1 MTMNQTKTPKTN
13 MDEEIKQLVIAR
25 LEVLPEDTGISIGSE
40 GEFSKDE
47 LIKRVQEGDDIGQ
60 KIVEVEMNYLQGL
73 KNLTDEF
80 LNE

>member
-1 MTMNQTKTPKTN
+1 MSMNKPTPKTN
-13 MDEEIKQLVIAR
+13 IDEDIKQLVIAR

>member
-1 MTMNQTKTPKTN
+1 MNTKQATPKTN
-13 MDEEIKQLVIAR
+13 IDEDIKQLVIAR

-40 GEFSKDE
+40 GEFSKTE
-47 LIKRVQEGDDIGQ
+47 LIERVQEGDDIGQ

-73 KNLTDEF
+73 KDLTSEF

>member
-1 MTMNQTKTPKTN
+1 MNVTTN
-13 MDEEIKQLVIAR
+13 ISDEIKQLVIAR

-40 GEFSKDE
+40 GEFTKDE
-47 LIKRVQEGDDIGQ
+47 LIKRVQQGDDIGQ

-73 KNLTDEF
+73 KYLTGEF

>member
-1 MTMNQTKTPKTN
+1 MTMNQNTQKTN
-13 MDEEIKQLVIAR
+13 IDEDIKQLVIAR
-25 LEVLPEDTGISIGSE
+25 LEILPGDTGISIGSE

-47 LIKRVQEGDDIGQ
+47 LIERVKEGDDIGQ

-73 KNLTDEF
+73 KHLTNEF